1 MNQISSTRPL
11 LGAGLML
18 GAGLAFAGVNVALP
32 IITYQLGFAST
43 SAVFWQ
49 YLIAFVFSVPLVL
62 SLGAKALK
70 TRHPLIHI
78 LRVVLSA
85 AGAQAWGLAFAAGVP
100 LWQVIALVMTSPFFI
115 ILGAALFLKEEVTPA
130 RLVATLVGFAGGMI
144 ILQPWSASFTWAALL
159 PVAAAALWAA
169 ASLLTKYLTRDEK
182 PESITLY
189 LLLLLTPINALF
201 LIPAGLA
208 LPSGNLLWL
217 VLLLGLLT
225 ALSQYLLTRA
235 YAVADATY
243 LQPFDDLKLPLN
255 LLASWVLLAQV
266 PTLTFWPG
274 AVLIVSASLFIMTRE
289 NRRGDRLAV
298 SPAG

>member
-1 MNQISSTRPL
+1 MGARIYLGEYIGPARWAATATGF
-11 LGAGLML
+11 LGA
-18 GAGLAFAGVNVALP
+18 
-32 IITYQLGFAST
+32 
-43 SAVFWQ
+43 
-49 YLIAFVFSVPLVL
+49 
-62 SLGAKALK
+62 
-70 TRHPLIHI
+70 
-78 LRVVLSA
+78 
-85 AGAQAWGLAFAAGVP
+85 
-100 LWQVIALVMTSPFFI
+100 
-115 ILGAALFLKEEVTPA
+115 
-130 RLVATLVGFAGGMI
+130 MI
-144 ILQPWSASFTWAALL
+144 ILQPWSSSFSWAALL

-208 LPSGNLLWL
+208 VPSGNLLWL

-225 ALSQYLLTRA
+225 GLSQYLLTRA

-289 NRRGDRLAV
+289 NRRGDKLAAT
-298 SPAG
+298 PAE

>member
-18 GAGLAFAGVNVALP
+18 GAGLAYAGVNVALP
-32 IITYQLGFAST
+32 IITYQMGFAST

-49 YLIAFVFSVPLVL
+49 YFIAFVFSLPLVL
-62 SLGAKALK
+62 SLGVKALT
-70 TRHPLIHI
+70 TRHPLAHVV
-78 LRVVLSA
+78 RVVLSA

-115 ILGAALFLKEEVTPA
+115 IVGAALVLKEEVTPA
-130 RLVATLVGFAGGMI
+130 RLIATLVGFAGGMI
-144 ILQPWSASFTWAALL
+144 ILQPWSSSFTWAALL
-159 PVAAAALWAA
+159 PVAAAVLWAA
-169 ASLLTKYLTRDEK
+169 ASLITKYLTRDEK

-208 LPSGNLLWL
+208 VPSGNLLWL
-217 VLLLGLLT
+217 VLGLGLLT

-266 PTLTFWPG
+266 PTLSFWPG

-289 NRRGDRLAV
+289 NRRNSKAIV
-298 SPAG
+298 PAE